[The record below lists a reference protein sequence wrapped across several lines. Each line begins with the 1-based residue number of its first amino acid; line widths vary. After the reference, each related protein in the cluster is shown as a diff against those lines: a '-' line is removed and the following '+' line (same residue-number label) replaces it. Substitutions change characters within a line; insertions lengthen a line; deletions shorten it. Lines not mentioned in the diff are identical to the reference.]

1 MSDIPDLDERNKVLD
16 NSLNTRPD
24 LSNKFCHHPFDNFE
38 PHEDGAVAVCCLT
51 WLPYLIGNLQHNTMD
66 EIYNSQKAQDI
77 RASILDGSFKYCDHR
92 VCPHIQNNSLLNKDQ
107 VQYSRHRDII
117 DNHKVVMN
125 HPTHINCVY
134 DGSCNLSCPSCRVKK
149 INYTSGEQYETR
161 LMIHDKLMD
170 SLLEK
175 DLVDGCSINITGS
188 GDPFASKNFRDFLLE
203 FDGSQYPNVKIDLQT
218 YGVMFTPKMWRNLHK
233 IHKNIRVVMISF
245 DAALP
250 STYNITRRD
259 GDWDLLVENVKFLGI
274 KRSEGFME
282 HLSLDFVVQ
291 DINYKEMPQFVALGK
306 SFGGVD
312 NVSFSMVTNWGTWSD
327 EIFDQRAIWR
337 RDHPEFDTFMQ
348 ILCSEELQDADFV
361 DMSNLHSYLQE
372 ATHGKN
378 DP

>member
-1 MSDIPDLDERNKVLD
+1 M
-16 NSLNTRPD
+16 
-24 LSNKFCHHPFDNFE
+24 
-38 PHEDGAVAVCCLT
+38 
-51 WLPYLIGNLQHNTMD
+51 
-66 EIYNSQKAQDI
+66 
-77 RASILDGSFKYCDHR
+77 
-92 VCPHIQNNSLLNKDQ
+92 
-107 VQYSRHRDII
+107 
-117 DNHKVVMN
+117 
-125 HPTHINCVY
+125 
-134 DGSCNLSCPSCRVKK
+134 
-149 INYTSGEQYETR
+149 
-161 LMIHDKLMD
+161 
-170 SLLEK
+170 
-175 DLVDGCSINITGS
+175 
-188 GDPFASKNFRDFLLE
+188 LE
-203 FDGSQYPNVKIDLQT
+203 FDGAQYPNVKIDLQT
-218 YGVMFTPKMWRNLHK
+218 NGVMFTPKMWRNLHK

-282 HLSLDFVVQ
+282 HLRLDFVVQ
-291 DINYKEMPQFVALGK
+291 DINYKEMPQFVTLGK

-337 RDHPEFDTFMQ
+337 RDHPEFDSFMQ
-348 ILCSEELQDADFV
+348 VLCSEELQDADFV

>member
-38 PHEDGAVAVCCLT
+38 PRADGSVAVCCLT

-175 DLVDGCSINITGS
+175 DLVDGCAINITGS
-188 GDPFASKNFRDFLLE
+188 GDPFASKIFRDFLLE
-203 FDGSQYPNVKIDLQT
+203 FDGAQYPNVKIDLQT
-218 YGVMFTPKMWRNLHK
+218 NGVMFTEKMWRSMHK
-233 IHKNIRVVMISF
+233 CHNNIGEVLVSIDAGTKETYDIVRVGG
-245 DAALP
+245 
-250 STYNITRRD
+250 N
-259 GDWDLLVENVKFLGI
+259 WDLLMKNIQMLSNLRLEGKI
-274 KRSEGFME
+274 KVT
-282 HLSLDFVVQ
+282 LTLDFVVQ
-291 DINYKEMPQFVALGK
+291 KHNYKEMPLAIELAN
-306 SFGGVD
+306 SLEGVD
-312 NVSFSMVTNWGTWSD
+312 KMKFSLVTDWGTWKRDVFEDHAVWMENNPLHEDFVNSFNN
-327 EIFDQRAIWR
+327 EIFSGNKVDLGNVY
-337 RDHPEFDTFMQ
+337 HYY
-348 ILCSEELQDADFV
+348 ELAR
-361 DMSNLHSYLQE
+361 
-372 ATHGKN
+372 GKN
-378 DP
+378 D